1 MSVRS
6 RTTCTS
12 TVLPSTID
20 GVNSGA
26 TNVVKTRLALV
37 VDSQMFW
44 NVCCSVGPSSTP
56 RRLLHQRRPAVVAD
70 VVDDRVVVRRHSE
83 EIGLHA
89 GGARRAA

>member
-6 RTTCTS
+6 RSTCTS

-44 NVCCSVGPSSTP
+44 NVCCRFGLIRHTPGDCCTSIVRPSLP
-56 RRLLHQRRPAVVAD
+56 MRWMIEL
-70 VVDDRVVVRRHSE
+70 
-83 EIGLHA
+83 
-89 GGARRAA
+89 